1 VVADETGRR
10 PAASTTRLR
19 LRWLAVVVAIMALLT
34 AGWPLLN
41 SAVAN
46 RQPLTAGSRLTIGT
60 GPASSGVVTVGRGW
74 YLQPAESNPRQEYV
88 LRKDGLELTISHVS
102 LVNRGQIQL
111 MWQGLRRI
119 LSVTDPGSQLS
130 KPSTI
135 RTGHRLRAMTG
146 VVSGQRLIGA
156 ATIFPGPSGEFAI
169 QMVVLAPR
177 NASRALR
184 AAAVRVMTS
193 FIFTAQ
199 SR

>member
-1 VVADETGRR
+1 
-10 PAASTTRLR
+10 
-19 LRWLAVVVAIMALLT
+19 
-34 AGWPLLN
+34 
-41 SAVAN
+41 
-46 RQPLTAGSRLTIGT
+46 
-60 GPASSGVVTVGRGW
+60 VVTVGPGW
-74 YLQPAESNPRQEYV
+74 YMQPAESNPRQEYV
-88 LRKDGLELTISHVS
+88 LRKDGLELAISHVS